1 MGMNPSSL
9 LAKAEL
15 FIRVAAPEIFGVRPE
30 LKRRVKTTGPDSAMA
45 AAPATG
51 PGSEKYQRIL
61 DAAVEVI
68 AERGYFSCPVSA
80 IAKRAGVADGTIY
93 LYFKSKDDVLRTA
106 IDETFNKFHRQ
117 VEEEF
122 KTLKGPREQLEYI
135 AQVHLESHAVNRN
148 MAILMQNEV
157 RQSAR
162 FIAEFSHHHLVKYI
176 QVVREV
182 VRRGQQEG
190 IFRRDVSDGVVA
202 HCMFGAIDELL
213 SSAVFTGR
221 VYDAK
226 ATAAQVMDVL
236 LNGITAG
243 RREEGAKA
251 FLAGLWNQLE
261 YRGRE
266 LIFVPS
272 PEIEE
277 FAKTLVQQ
285 VRDAAIK
292 SCDGALQP
300 NAAYPVAKRW
310 KESWSWGQPR
320 VHCK

>member
-1 MGMNPSSL
+1 MHLAGRNPSSF
-9 LAKAEL
+9 LATGEQ
-15 FIRVAAPEIFGVRPE
+15 FIRVAAPEIFGARPE
-30 LKRRVKTTGPDSAMA
+30 LKRRVKTAGSDSTNSAT
-45 AAPATG
+45 PATG

-68 AERGYFSCPVSA
+68 AERGYFKSPVSA
-80 IAKRAGVADGTIY
+80 IAKRAGVADGTVY

-106 IDETFNKFHRQ
+106 IDETFKKFYDQ

-122 KTLKGPREQLEYI
+122 KTLQGPREQLEYI

-148 MAILMQNEV
+148 MAILMQTEM
-157 RQSAR
+157 RQSAK

-182 VRRGQQEG
+182 IRRGQQEG

-236 LNGITAG
+236 LNGITA
-243 RREEGAKA
+243 
-251 FLAGLWNQLE
+251 
-261 YRGRE
+261 
-266 LIFVPS
+266 P
-272 PEIEE
+272 
-277 FAKTLVQQ
+277 
-285 VRDAAIK
+285 K
-292 SCDGALQP
+292 S
-300 NAAYPVAKRW
+300 
-310 KESWSWGQPR
+310 R
-320 VHCK
+320 V